1 MKPILNIFKVKPAKG
16 LIHSLTFIIF
26 AFYLFIILTTFKDY
40 GITWDEDYRKL
51 YGEAVVNYYTSL
63 FHDRSFLNNEANIK
77 FGALFDGSA
86 ALIYKLFPGND
97 FEIRHLLNALVGFA
111 GVVGVYLLARSISG
125 SSLVGLGAA
134 LFLILS
140 PRYYGHTFNNPKDI
154 PFAVFYLFSIFA
166 IIRCIPYW
174 DRKRLPSG
182 KIIRGCPR

>member
-1 MKPILNIFKVKPAKG
+1 MPSLITFIYCYLGQPLLLNILLMVASELPMIWFFPEK
-16 LIHSLTFIIF
+16 TFLQVESG
-26 AFYLFIILTTFKDY
+26 AY
-40 GITWDEDYRKL
+40 GIAITCSRNIFSK
-51 YGEAVVNYYTSL
+51 
-63 FHDRSFLNNEANIK
+63 HHNNLLGWIV
-77 FGALFDGSA
+77 LVIPWQ
-86 ALIYKLFPGND
+86 LTD